1 MGLAILIALV
11 VSAVAVLVLLDRR
24 RKDARVEREDASAV
38 EYINLFIGT
47 LYMVLLSLIVV
58 LPWQNVSDV
67 SSDVRA
73 EASGLQALVQ
83 TAQRLP
89 ATEGEPL
96 LKAAHGYAAT
106 VLNSEWP
113 PKPGTGN
120 GADENA
126 PAARILADARA
137 AVTHPVAAGATA
149 GTVEDQAIAQINTVA
164 DARDDRLAKS
174 GAGIPDVLLIALA
187 VLSLI
192 TIATPLALGLRA
204 DALAF
209 AGFVVTTALVCL
221 AFWFVVELQSPF
233 HGLIHASPQPL
244 RDMLAA
250 SA

>member
-1 MGLAILIALV
+1 MGLAILIGLV
-11 VSAVAVLVLLDRR
+11 VVAVGVLVLLDRR
-24 RKDARVEREDASAV
+24 RKEARIEREDAQAV
-38 EYINLFIGT
+38 EYINLLIGT
-47 LYMVLLSLIVV
+47 LYIVLLSLVV
-58 LPWQNVSDV
+58 VVMWQNVSDV
-67 SSDVRA
+67 SGDVRTEGA
-73 EASGLQALVQ
+73 GLQALVQ

-89 ATEGEPL
+89 AAEGQPL
-96 LKAAHGYAAT
+96 LKAAHDYAAT

-113 PKPGTGN
+113 PKPGSDN

-126 PAARILADARA
+126 PAARILAEARA
-137 AVTHPVAAGATA
+137 AVTHPVESGATA
-149 GTVEDQAIAQINTVA
+149 GTIEDQAIGEINAVA
-164 DARDDRLAKS
+164 EARDDRLAKS
-174 GAGIPDVLLIALA
+174 GASIPDVLLIALA

-244 RDMLAA
+244 RDALADA
-250 SA
+250 

>member
-1 MGLAILIALV
+1 MGLSILIGLV
-11 VSAVAVLVLLDRR
+11 VVAVAVLVLLDRR
-24 RKDARVEREDASAV
+24 RKDARVEREDAQAV

-47 LYMVLLSLIVV
+47 LYMVLLALVV
-58 LPWQNVSDV
+58 VVMWQNVSDV
-67 SSDVRA
+67 SGDVRT

-89 ATEGEPL
+89 AAEGQPL
-96 LKAAHGYAAT
+96 LKAAHEYAAT
-106 VLNSEWP
+106 VLSSEWP
-113 PKPGTGN
+113 PKPGSDN
-120 GADENA
+120 GADESA
-126 PAARILADARA
+126 PAARIL
-137 AVTHPVAAGATA
+137 
-149 GTVEDQAIAQINTVA
+149 
-164 DARDDRLAKS
+164 
-174 GAGIPDVLLIALA
+174 DVLLIALA

-244 RDMLAA
+244 RDALADA
-250 SA
+250 